1 MSQACAHGH
10 MYAMQRVIRPENAE
24 DFGAAPINRSAST
37 CRSERIRRR
46 LGLDLALRGEVN
58 RVFIKCDRNDS
69 FIQMKPERNRVNRLG
84 SKQARQGFRAT
95 WLHAIR
101 YPEPGKAVDGA
112 QLRQTH
118 LMCGDTSAIDVDR
131 LAGDVP
137 RTVGAKEAD
146 QICNLFIRPGPT
158 HRNTRL

>member
-10 MYAMQRVIRPENAE
+10 MYAMQRVIRPVSAE
-24 DFGAAPINRSAST
+24 DFGAAPRNRSAST

-46 LGLDLALRGEVN
+46 LGLDLALRCEVN
-58 RVFIKCDRNDS
+58 RVVIKRDRNGS
-69 FIQMKPERNRVNRLG
+69 FIQTKPERNRVNRPD
-84 SKQARQGFRAT
+84 SKQARQGSRAT
-95 WLHAIR
+95 WLHATR
-101 YPEPGKAVDGA
+101 YPEPGKAADGE
-112 QLRQTH
+112 QLRQSY
-118 LMCGDTSAIDVDR
+118 LMRGDTSTIDVDR

-146 QICNLFIRPGPT
+146 QICNLFIRSGPT